1 GGGREAEQGGLG
13 EGAKRQAEASAQ
25 EADAQ
30 RQRAEANF
38 AQARKAVDDSFTK
51 VSESQLLT
59 APGMQPLRLDLL
71 RSALTFY
78 EGFLKERADDP
89 SLRREWLA
97 TRLRAGR
104 IQRDLS
110 RRDEARAAFQLALD
124 GYTEALRDHP
134 DDLDL
139 KAGLGDANY
148 ELAMAQSTVD
158 AHIRLL
164 ERAIALR
171 EERLKARPDDPQ
183 ARKDLADAHNVLGVA
198 HANLR
203 RFDAAIAAYQRSA
216 LLRLDV
222 AEARPD
228 DPDLPDALSLS
239 FNNIAVVLNRK
250 GAPDQA
256 LAMYRQ

>member
-89 SLRREWLA
+89 SLRRELLA

-104 IQRDLS
+104 IQKDLG
-110 RRDEARAAFQLALD
+110 RRDDARAAFQLALD

-148 ELAMAQSTVD
+148 ELSGVQSSVD
-158 AHIRLL
+158 ARIRLL
-164 ERAIALR
+164 QRTIALR
-171 EERLKARPDDPQ
+171 EERPKAGRNARQ
-183 ARKDLADAHNVLGVA
+183 AGKDLADAHNELGVA

-203 RFDAAIAAYQRSA
+203 RFDAAIAAYQRCA
-216 LLRLDV
+216 LLRFDV

-228 DPDLPDALSLS
+228 DPDLPSALAQS
-239 FNNIAVVLNRK
+239 FNNIAVALGLEEV
-250 GAPDQA
+250 PD
-256 LAMYRQ
+256 